1 MDLHSHQMK
10 PFKFLTKTNPIQP
23 PGNMYLMFNMDDA
36 LINVI
41 RWRQYHNIEILSD
54 SGTELS
60 MVNVPIVNCWLR
72 IVGWRNYTNTQSPMV
87 EINYSVIEINTI
99 ARNFVFRMN
108 ETEFIRR
115 IDITRI

>member
-1 MDLHSHQMK
+1 MD
-10 PFKFLTKTNPIQP
+10 FKFFQKPKPIQP

-99 ARNFVFRMN
+99 ARNFVFRM
-108 ETEFIRR
+108 EEQEFQRR
-115 IDITRI
+115 IDITGI